1 MSGWYS
7 WLGFWAMLHEPVH
20 FVVFLILVATIPT
33 EIYTLATV
41 FVLYAYLK
49 EAYIDVDI
57 AIVMLKV
64 SLHQVLFSVNSGQ
77 GSGGE

>member
-1 MSGWYS
+1 
-7 WLGFWAMLHEPVH
+7 MLHEPVH

-57 AIVMLKV
+57 AIVVLKL
-64 SLHQVLFSVNSGQ
+64 S
-77 GSGGE
+77 

>member
-1 MSGWYS
+1 
-7 WLGFWAMLHEPVH
+7 MLHEPVH

-57 AIVMLKV
+57 AIHETRATEKNKYQLDLE
-64 SLHQVLFSVNSGQ
+64 S
-77 GSGGE
+77 

>member
-1 MSGWYS
+1 
-7 WLGFWAMLHEPVH
+7 MLHEPVH
-20 FVVFLILVATIPT
+20 FVVFLILVSTIPT

-57 AIVMLKV
+57 AILVLKV
-64 SLHQVLFSVNSGQ
+64 SLHQFLFSVNSGQ